1 MRFNYKNLKYLFV
14 LLALLP
20 LKGICRPKSHSKNPN
35 SSLIIYAGND
45 QTVCQVGDSV
55 TLGGGPTASGG
66 FAPYTYAWTPTNG
79 MNNSTLANPRVCII
93 SPMTKFHLIVTD
105 SAGNTATDSVVI
117 YTDSVYYSSAGSTQ
131 NTCGGKRVLLGALIN
146 PRLGKYEWSP
156 ADSLSCT
163 TCPQPYSNPIGP
175 ITYTMTVTNPNT
187 GCHNTSTVT
196 LTPTGPDISTVSPV
210 YLTQGQ
216 NTNLQ
221 ASGGFKYQWWP
232 VNEMFNPTS
241 ATPEVEI
248 EQTYT
253 YYVAGYDGNGC
264 AGFDSVEVIIKGDT
278 DLVFYN
284 TFTPNGDGIND
295 YWYIGNIFHYP
306 NNDLYIYNR
315 YGKQVYYTH
324 GYVNQ
329 WDGKNNDQVL
339 PAATYYYILNTNTG
353 KTYRGSVTII
363 RIE

>member
-1 MRFNYKNLKYLFV
+1 MKFLYKLQFLFI
-14 LLALLP
+14 LFTALP
-20 LKGICRPKSHSKNPN
+20 LTTFSRPKSHSKNPL
-35 SSLIIYAGND
+35 SSLVIYAGSD
-45 QTVCQVGDSV
+45 QTICHLGDSA

-66 FAPYTYAWTPTNG
+66 VAPYTYAWTPTIG
-79 MNNSTLANPRVCII
+79 MNNSTFANPRISMI
-93 SPMTKFHLIVTD
+93 SPVEKLYLIVTD
-105 SAGNTATDSVVI
+105 FSGNTATDSVVI
-117 YTDSVYYSSAGSTQ
+117 YVDSVYYCNAGTTQ
-131 NTCGGKRVLLGALIN
+131 SFCGGKPVLLGSSYS
-146 PRLGKYEWSP
+146 PKSGKYVWMP
-156 ADSLSCT
+156 ADSLSCSD
-163 TCPQPYSNPIGP
+163 CPHPSAEP
-175 ITYTMTVTNPNT
+175 ITTTTYSMTVTDPTT
-187 GCHNTSTVT
+187 GCHNSSTVT
-196 LTPTGPDISTVSPV
+196 LTPYGPIISTTSPV

-232 VNEMFNPTS
+232 ANLMFNPTTS
-241 ATPEVEI
+241 DPEVEV

-264 AGFDSVEVIIKGDT
+264 AGYDSVEVIIKEDT

-329 WDGKNNDQVL
+329 WDGKNNDAVL

-353 KTYRGSVTII
+353 KIYRGSVTII